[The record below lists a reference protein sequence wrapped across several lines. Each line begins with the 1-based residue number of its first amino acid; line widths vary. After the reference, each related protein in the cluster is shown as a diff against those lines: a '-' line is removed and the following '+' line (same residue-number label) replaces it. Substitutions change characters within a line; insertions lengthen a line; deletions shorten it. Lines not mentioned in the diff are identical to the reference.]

1 MRRCSLE
8 RQLIICEKPSAAEK
22 IAFALG
28 GAGVRRARKGKVPV
42 YRFELEGK
50 EVTVVP
56 SIGHLYAAAQQGPG
70 WSFPMFS
77 LVWVPIHEVEK
88 RASGA
93 RSWIRAISD
102 LAAEADSFVS
112 ACDLDTE
119 GSLIAYMILLH
130 ACRGADSRAR
140 RMRFSTLTRQDLRAA
155 YAQMAGTLDYG
166 VAEAGKARHEL
177 DWIFGVNV
185 SRALMDSYSRTGS
198 SFEVLSAGR
207 VQSPV
212 LYALAKREAAIR
224 MHLPDPFWLIGAEA
238 EVGGARI
245 LARYKGG
252 KVLSKQEA
260 ERIASRCS
268 GAEATVRG
276 IAEREAVIPPPF
288 PFDLGTLQSEAFRL
302 FGFHPSRTQKVAE
315 KLYLE
320 ALISYPRTSSQKIP
334 PSINCAQILRGLA
347 ESERYRDMA
356 EEILASGRARPRE
369 GKKSDPAHPAIHP
382 TGALPR
388 SIGRDEARVYDLVV
402 KRFLAAF
409 GEAAVQSHATFE
421 LECSSGD
428 VFVAEGRATR
438 DEGWTRYYKP
448 YAFLKE
454 APLPKASAGD
464 RARILAAQ
472 SEERYT
478 PPPPR
483 FTPSSAIRFMERNGL
498 GTKSTRA
505 EVLDTLYRR
514 GYIEGWKIS
523 VTELGFG
530 VTRILRKFFPDLVSI
545 ELTRRLEEEIGG
557 IEAGERRPAE
567 VLLKGIEL
575 AKGVCEKMIGK
586 YEEVGDELSKVV
598 RKLREERRTLG
609 PCPECKC
616 GTLIIT
622 HSRKSGKR
630 FVGCSNYKNGCRAT
644 MPLPQR
650 GRITPSRATC
660 KVCGY
665 PIVEVRGLGR
675 RPWRLCIN
683 NRCGS
688 KSGWRTD
695 PGKGGSGGGSE

>member
-1 MRRCSLE
+1 MRRGSLE

-28 GAGVRRARKGKVPV
+28 GAGVRRSRRGKVPV

-77 LVWVPIHEVEK
+77 LVWAPIHEVER
-88 RASGA
+88 RASGSRA
-93 RSWIRAISD
+93 WIRAISD
-102 LAAEADSFVS
+102 LAAQADSFVS

-140 RMRFSTLTRQDLRAA
+140 RMRFSTLTRQDLQAA
-155 YAQMAGTLDYG
+155 YAGMTSTLDYG
-166 VAEAGKARHEL
+166 AAEAGKARHEL

-224 MHLPDPFWLIGAEA
+224 LHLPDPFWLIGAEA
-238 EVGGARI
+238 EVGGGIVQAR
-245 LARYKGG
+245 LRGG
-252 KVLSKQEA
+252 KVLSKREG
-260 ERIASRCS
+260 EEIASRCS
-268 GAEATVRG
+268 GAKAVVSRIT
-276 IAEREAVIPPPF
+276 EREVVIPPPF
-288 PFDLGTLQSEAFRL
+288 PFDLGTLQSEASRI
-302 FGFHPSRTQKVAE
+302 FGFHPSRTQKIAE

-320 ALISYPRTSSQKIP
+320 ALISYPRTASQKIP
-334 PSINCAQILRGLA
+334 PSINCVQILRGLA
-347 ESERYRDMA
+347 GSDYYREMA
-356 EEILASGRARPRE
+356 EEILASGRTRPRE

-388 SIGRDEARVYDLVV
+388 SIGRDEGKVYDLVV

-409 GEAAVQSHATFE
+409 GEAAVQAQATIE

-428 VFVAEGRATR
+428 VFVADGKATKE
-438 DEGWTRYYKP
+438 DGWTRFYKP

-454 APLPKASAGD
+454 ALLPKASVGD
-464 RARILAAQ
+464 GAKILTAWA
-472 SEERYT
+472 EGRFT
-478 PPPPR
+478 APPPR
-483 FTPSSAIRFMERNGL
+483 FTASSAIRFMERNGL

-514 GYIEGWKIS
+514 GYIDGWKIS

-530 VTRILRKFFPDLVSI
+530 VTRILKKFFPDLVSI
-545 ELTRRLEEEIGG
+545 ELTRRLEEEIEG
-557 IEAGERRPAE
+557 IGSGERRATE
-567 VLLKGIEL
+567 VVLKGIDL
-575 AKGVCEKMIGK
+575 AKGVCEKMIDK

-609 PCPECKC
+609 PCPECKS
-616 GTLIIT
+616 GMLIIT

-630 FVGCSNYKNGCRAT
+630 FVGCNNYKNGCRVT

-650 GRITPSRATC
+650 GRITPSKSTC

-665 PIVEVRGLGR
+665 PIIEVRGFGK
-675 RPWRLCIN
+675 RPWRLCVN

-688 KSGWRTD
+688 KGSWQR
-695 PGKGGSGGGSE
+695 GSGKAGSEDGAE